1 MDPVLIVAD
10 PLKNF
15 VELLLT
21 AVFPRLN
28 YDCHVYLHIM
38 KVILPTF
45 EDMVVVGAL
54 LHLRDTLKNMMTPKI
69 RNEFYTADSVG

>member
-21 AVFPRLN
+21 AVFPQLG
-28 YDCHVYLHIM
+28 YDCHVHSHIM
-38 KVILPTF
+38 KAILSTF
-45 EDMVVVGAL
+45 EDIVVVGAL
-54 LHLRDTLKNMMTPKI
+54 VHLRDTLKNMMTPKI
-69 RNEFYTADSVG
+69 RNEFYAAG